1 MEPTILILVLLA
13 ALFHAIWNAVV
24 KHAGDRL
31 VSMAVVMGMS
41 GLMAIPLMIYFPF
54 PEPAAWPYILASNVI
69 HTFYFLTLVKAYQ
82 SGGDLS
88 QVYPIARGSSP
99 LYVAVLGA
107 VLAGEL
113 LNLGEVIGV
122 VVISLGIVSL
132 SLTGGIERIRREP
145 LIYAIIVGV
154 FIGLYTFIDGQGVR
168 RTDDAL
174 SYISWMHFLEAFPIG
189 LVAAWRR
196 RGALKKHLARVWR
209 PSAIGGAL
217 GMVGYTM
224 VVWAMSVSPM
234 AHVAALRETS
244 VIIAAFIGAKLLG
257 EDGGRWRIAAAAVV
271 AAGIIG
277 LQISAAAST

>member
-13 ALFHAIWNAVV
+13 AIFHATWNAVV
-24 KHAGDRL
+24 KNAGDRL

-41 GLMAIPLMIYFPF
+41 GLMSIPLMIYFPF
-54 PEPAAWPYILASNVI
+54 PAPAAWPYILASNAI

-88 QVYPIARGSSP
+88 HVYPIARGSSP

-107 VLAGEL
+107 FFAGEL
-113 LNLGEVIGV
+113 LSLGEVIGV
-122 VVISLGIVSL
+122 VVICLGIFSL
-132 SLTGGIERIRREP
+132 SLTGGVERIRREP
-145 LIYAIIVGV
+145 LTYAIIVGIS
-154 FIGLYTFIDGQGVR
+154 IGLYTFVDGQGVR
-168 RTDDAL
+168 RTDEAL
-174 SYISWMHFLEAFPIG
+174 SYIGWMHFLEAWPIG

-196 RGALKKHLARVWR
+196 RGAIRQHLVQVWR

-224 VVWAMSVSPM
+224 VVWAMSVTPM

-244 VIIAAFIGAKLLG
+244 VIIAAFIGTRMLG
-257 EDGGRWRIAAAAVV
+257 EAGGRWRIFAAAVV
-271 AAGIIG
+271 AIGVIG
-277 LQISAAAST
+277 LQFSAAAVK